1 MRNEHKPPSWDL
13 AMRKSIVTR
22 LGLVIGI
29 LSVSSSPS
37 AAGYVGTTFLPACK
51 INAASLE
58 DEVVVVKLHEGT
70 RGVSSVAP
78 TGRQDALGIVDL
90 DIRPGAKPLYL
101 VLSSYHPVKW
111 RLHGSTEN
119 VSRVVALGSTK
130 EGADRVSV
138 TGVARER
145 IEFPK
150 PDFSTYVQGVIRE
163 GKVQPVLGDFVA
175 KACAPET
182 YLFQYPASSSD
193 KSAVI
198 VRRMRPR
205 QSALGAFMLGWKEVN
220 WKDDRTNFTTV
231 APGVVPVKYL
241 AQPTIIDRPDTGGNA
256 RVSIRPTRSP

>member
-1 MRNEHKPPSWDL
+1 
-13 AMRKSIVTR
+13 MRKSIITR
-22 LGLVIGI
+22 LGPVIGI
-29 LSVSSSPS
+29 LFVTSNPS
-37 AAGYVGTTFLPACK
+37 AAGHVGTTFLPACK
-51 INAASLE
+51 ITAASLD
-58 DEVVVVKLHEGT
+58 DEVVIVKLGEST
-70 RGVSSVAP
+70 RGAASVAP
-78 TGRQDALGIVDL
+78 VGRQDSQMGIVDL
-90 DIRPGAKPLYL
+90 DIRPGGKPLYL

-182 YLFQYPASSSD
+182 YLFQYPTSSSD

-220 WKDDRTNFTTV
+220 WKDDRTNFSTV
-231 APGVVPVKYL
+231 APGVVPVEYL

-256 RVSIRPTRSP
+256 RVSIRATRSP

>member
-1 MRNEHKPPSWDL
+1 M
-13 AMRKSIVTR
+13 
-22 LGLVIGI
+22 
-29 LSVSSSPS
+29 
-37 AAGYVGTTFLPACK
+37 
-51 INAASLE
+51 
-58 DEVVVVKLHEGT
+58 
-70 RGVSSVAP
+70 
-78 TGRQDALGIVDL
+78 GIVDL

-101 VLSSYHPVKW
+101 VLSSYHPVIW

-119 VSRVVALGSTK
+119 VTRIVALGSTK

-138 TGVARER
+138 TGVAQDK

-150 PDFSTYVQGVIRE
+150 PDFSTYVQGVIRG

-205 QSALGAFMLGWKEVN
+205 QSALGAFMLGWKEAN
-220 WKDDRTNFTTV
+220 WKDDRANFSTV
-231 APGVVPVKYL
+231 APGVVPVEYL
-241 AQPTIIDRPDTGGNA
+241 AQPTIIDRPDAVGTA
-256 RVSIRPTRSP
+256 RVSMRPTRTP